1 MRVILSVY
9 QLFVSRAKNTNQIIV
24 KPFVF
29 TLYILLLE
37 PYSIVLDV
45 NVILD
50 KLNDLCRGSENMLLM
65 HFCFE
70 EALLLSPLASYQSL
84 FAQLHV
90 CLERAS
96 TTSMLFALHMIDSEG
111 ANVNTSLQSDGG
123 GPGET
128 DVCGRAGGRTKMR
141 QNCFSTVAS
150 HSAASLFQSWIYFW
164 NSKYAASIF
173 NRCPIICSNFSSGL
187 CAQIGKLTRCTAVHL
202 NRFVPG
208 EP

>member
-111 ANVNTSLQSDGG
+111 ANVN
-123 GPGET
+123 
-128 DVCGRAGGRTKMR
+128 
-141 QNCFSTVAS
+141 
-150 HSAASLFQSWIYFW
+150 ASL
-164 NSKYAASIF
+164 
-173 NRCPIICSNFSSGL
+173 
-187 CAQIGKLTRCTAVHL
+187 
-202 NRFVPG
+202 
-208 EP
+208 